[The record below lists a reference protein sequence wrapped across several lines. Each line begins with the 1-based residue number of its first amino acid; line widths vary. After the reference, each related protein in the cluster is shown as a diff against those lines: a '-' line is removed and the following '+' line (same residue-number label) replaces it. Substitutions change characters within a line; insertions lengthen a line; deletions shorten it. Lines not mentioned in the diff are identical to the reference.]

1 MTNITSH
8 NAAIWVQQAYKS
20 QIDSTGS
27 AENTA
32 AIPKGEAPKGAVA
45 LLTNI
50 GIDNVY
56 NRSVMST
63 DTTAKPALS
72 APPMGAAKISA
83 EQTKELVKLSEN
95 LQKGTDVNKLERIAA
110 SASSLVSSQIN
121 ITQANNKAGETSKL
135 TMTMESSAVNTVS
148 SSDNARAMAPV
159 AGGTDITAADATGS
173 RTKMFDSFML
183 GVMNKIIVAANE
195 QNTSHSR
202 ASARSVQNMVTSA
215 NNAGNKHIDAEK
227 QRMTGAI
234 TSGSVGISGQ
244 GAMALCSVKSLKA
257 ESASL
262 DNNLGKAINIEK
274 LNGGRQTD
282 VVTNTNPLASG
293 GKQPTTAMTSDMN
306 FYNAQR
312 VQDANLLRN
321 SHSQVLNATQRTRAG
336 TEYGNQVF
344 QSGQKVID
352 NGFNVAA
359 SHESKEAEL
368 ARANQSVNSEV
379 SNAHQQS
386 AKKAAETEA
395 AMRQMQES
403 VLRNNNDAASAIS
416 GRMG

>member
-8 NAAIWVQQAYKS
+8 NAAIWVQQPYQS

-32 AIPKGEAPKGAVA
+32 AIQKGEAPKGAVA
-45 LLTNI
+45 LLTQI
-50 GIDNVY
+50 GVDSVY

-121 ITQANNKAGETSKL
+121 ITQANNKAGEISKL

-148 SSDNARAMAPV
+148 SSGNARAMAPV

-234 TSGSVGISGQ
+234 TSGAVGISGQ
-244 GAMALCSVKSLKA
+244 GAMALCSVKSLKT
-257 ESASL
+257 ESASIK
-262 DNNLGKAINIEK
+262 NNMGEAIKIETF
-274 LNGGRQTD
+274 NGDRQTGA
-282 VVTNTNPLASG
+282 VTNINPLG
-293 GKQPTTAMTSDMN
+293 YRGVQPTTAVTSDLN
-306 FYNAQR
+306 FYNAQHA
-312 VQDANLLRN
+312 QDANLLRN
-321 SHSQVLNATQRTRAG
+321 AHSQILNATQRTRAG